1 MSSRLRLLA
10 LTLFAVLVASSCGP
24 KRSTDEELQHEIAML
39 ESKTIPSD
47 AKVVARSA
55 PVQSDWSVTA
65 SWDFETNSG
74 TPEYSKWVIS
84 QLVPEYKVVENDVTR
99 LTLSK
104 VQDGD
109 THSVDCRFDSANNKL
124 HVHVVFSARPD

>member
-1 MSSRLRLLA
+1 MSRSRRLLA
-10 LTLFAVLVASSCGP
+10 LALISALVVISCEP
-24 KRSTDEELQHEIAML
+24 KRSTDEEFQHEMATL

-47 AKVVARSA
+47 AKVLARSA
-55 PVQSDWSVTA
+55 LVPNNWSVTA

-74 TPEYSKWVIS
+74 TAEYSKWVIS
-84 QLVPEYKVVENDVTR
+84 QLESEFKVVENDATR

-109 THSVDCRFDSANNKL
+109 THSVDCRFNSANNKL
-124 HVHVVFSARPD
+124 HVYVVFRASPD